1 MGEFKRR
8 VIIGLAPNP
17 KIKLIAIVGPTATG
31 KSDVAVELA
40 KRIGGEVISADSMQV
55 YRGMNV
61 GTAKITPEEMQGV
74 PHYLIDVV
82 DPAEAFSVAEYQ
94 RLARQK
100 ISEIAGRGKI
110 PILVG
115 GTGLYVRSVIDKLAF
130 PAGET
135 ASKVRRQLEE
145 RAGKEGAEVLY
156 KELIEKDPGSAD
168 IVHPNNVRRII
179 RALEVIELTG
189 RPFSEFHRDWASREP
204 IYNLE
209 MFGLSIDRELL
220 RRRISERVDKMI
232 GAGLLDEVKVLMAHG
247 YEGFLTSQQA
257 IGYKELIGY
266 LKGEE
271 SFEGAVEN
279 IKARTRQYAKRQ
291 FTWFRADPRVK
302 WIDVDDKPIG
312 EIVGNIIDKL
322 KKDGFI

>member
-1 MGEFKRR
+1 M
-8 VIIGLAPNP
+8 
-17 KIKLIAIVGPTATG
+17 
-31 KSDVAVELA
+31 
-40 KRIGGEVISADSMQV
+40 ISADSMQV
-55 YRGMNV
+55 YKGMNI

-74 PHYLIDVV
+74 PHYLIDII
-82 DPAEAFSVAEYQ
+82 DPSQPFSVAEYQ
-94 RLARQK
+94 RIAREK
-100 ISEIAGRGKI
+100 IGKVAGRGKI

-115 GTGLYVRSVIDKLAF
+115 GTGLYVRAVIDKLDF

-145 RAGKEGAEVLY
+145 RAEKEGAVALY
-156 KELIEKDPGSAD
+156 EELIQKDPASAD
-168 IVHPNNVRRII
+168 IVHPKNVRRVI

-189 RPFSEFHRDWASREP
+189 RPFSEFHREWTNRES

-209 MFGLSIDRELL
+209 MFGLAVDRELL
-220 RRRISERVDKMI
+220 RRRVNERVDKMI
-232 GAGLLDEVKVLMAHG
+232 SAGLLDEVKDLVAHG

-271 SFEGAVEN
+271 SFEEAVEN

-291 FTWFRADPRVK
+291 LTWFRADPRIK
-302 WIDVDDKPIG
+302 WIDVTDKSIDKVVDD
-312 EIVGNIIDKL
+312 IVDKL
-322 KKDGFI
+322 KKDCFIGS